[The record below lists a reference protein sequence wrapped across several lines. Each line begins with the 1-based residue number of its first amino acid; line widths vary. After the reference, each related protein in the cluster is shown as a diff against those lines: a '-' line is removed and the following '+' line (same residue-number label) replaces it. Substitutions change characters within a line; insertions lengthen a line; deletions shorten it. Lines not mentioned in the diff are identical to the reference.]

1 MSKSNDQIVTMPVS
15 KLFARGDRRLPDAQ
29 PIEAM
34 MQPLC
39 EILHRRI
46 SAELLPPDIAT
57 QITLYSGGVLRELVR
72 LVNICCRTCLRQLR
86 RGQDGIID
94 ATVLAQAVKEIRL
107 DFETTLSKA
116 DYETL
121 LITYERFT
129 PDDPKAQDF
138 LDLLHGLHVL
148 EYRNDQVWY
157 DLHPI
162 VIDLLKLKELIAD
175 P

>member
-1 MSKSNDQIVTMPVS
+1 M
-15 KLFARGDRRLPDAQ
+15 
-29 PIEAM
+29 
-34 MQPLC
+34 
-39 EILHRRI
+39 
-46 SAELLPPDIAT
+46 ELLPPDIAT

-72 LVNICCRTCLRQLR
+72 LVNICCRICLRQVR
-86 RGQDGIID
+86 RGQDSVID
-94 ATVLAQAVKEIRL
+94 GTVLAQAVKEIRL

-116 DYETL
+116 DYATL
-121 LITYERFT
+121 QTTYERFT

-162 VIDLLKLKELIAD
+162 VIDLLKLKGLIS
-175 P
+175 